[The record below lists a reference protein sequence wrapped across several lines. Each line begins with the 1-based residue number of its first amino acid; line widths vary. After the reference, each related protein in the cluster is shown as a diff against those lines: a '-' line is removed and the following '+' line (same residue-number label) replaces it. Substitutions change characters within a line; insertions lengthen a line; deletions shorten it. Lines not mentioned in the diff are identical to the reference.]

1 MQLIISSTY
10 VAEIETMRAG
20 KLDIGEFG
28 PLGYVLAHQI
38 ADAQPVAAFGDK
50 NGQPDTYNAGR
61 HLGAEELADHEPVPA
76 QGQDAGARQ
85 HDVDVRWPVSDLR
98 P

>member
-1 MQLIISSTY
+1 
-10 VAEIETMRAG
+10 MRAG

-50 NGQPDTYNAGR
+50 NGKPDTYNAGIW
-61 HLGAEELADHEPVPA
+61 VPKSSPITSLK
-76 QGQDAGARQ
+76 QLDGQDARAR
-85 HDVDVRWPVSDLR
+85 SAR
-98 P
+98 PRPRAACTRSRR